1 MDNTFI
7 KLSRKIQSWRWYQ
20 DANTMRVFIHIL
32 LNANVYDHDFENITV
47 KRGQWVTSQKR
58 IAEQLNLSLKNVR
71 TALEH
76 LKTTG
81 EVAIKTTSKYSI
93 ITVFNY
99 NQYQKVAHDSA
110 VDRQSAGTQSA
121 VNRQQYKKGKE
132 YIRMV
137 RKRGRAHSQLTD
149 LLKMYFYLML
159 SLMNWNA
166 NIQVIT
172 KVKLIDYQ
180 NILRRAEKNTI
191 IISLYCPIGLKR
203 MFQKNLIKNQKMNPA
218 RLILMRLTHL
228 TTWGILMFR
237 PIKCAKCGNDFGMLQ
252 IRKCPYSKS
261 GLHICVYC
269 CKHCRFCKPVST
281 GFVCE
286 FERRESIESEN
297 TR

>member
-110 VDRQSAGTQSA
+110 VNRQSAGTQSA

-132 YIRMV
+132 YIKNGKKERE
-137 RKRGRAHSQLTD
+137 GALSAHGHFKNVFLTD
-149 LLKMYFYLML
+149 AEVDELEHKYPSDYKGKIDRLSKYLETSGKNYNNHFAVL
-159 SLMNWNA
+159 SDWL
-166 NIQVIT
+166 
-172 KVKLIDYQ
+172 
-180 NILRRAEKNTI
+180 EKDV
-191 IISLYCPIGLKR
+191 SKKP
-203 MFQKNLIKNQKMNPA
+203 NQKSEDESSSFDINEVDTFNY
-218 RLILMRLTHL
+218 L
-228 TTWGILMFR
+228 G
-237 PIKCAKCGNDFGMLQ
+237 DFDVQ
-252 IRKCPYSKS
+252 
-261 GLHICVYC
+261 
-269 CKHCRFCKPVST
+269 T
-281 GFVCE
+281 D
-286 FERRESIESEN
+286 
-297 TR
+297 